1 MKKLLIATI
10 LGLLSVTAYGKAR
23 IPYCS
28 DCEYLQFVA
37 ELPDDS
43 TFMAAEY
50 GAHLD
55 MGYKYKQFW
64 LVWVPIWN
72 YEGEYC
78 LMIKGKEDVFFSI
91 TPEELKAYKEK
102 YKLDLPENPL
112 SFWNKIGG
120 KLIVGALAG
129 LAIYGLIP
137 SKEDKVKEETP
148 QEAS

>member
-1 MKKLLIATI
+1 MKKLFITTI
-10 LGLLSVTAYGKAR
+10 FCLLSITAFGKAR
-23 IPYCS
+23 VPYCS
-28 DCEYLQFVA
+28 DCEYVQFVA

-43 TFMAAEY
+43 TFMAVEY
-50 GAHLD
+50 GAHVD
-55 MGYKYKQFW
+55 VGYKYKQFW

-78 LMIKGKEDVFFSI
+78 LMIKGKEDVFFSV
-91 TPEELKAYKEK
+91 TPEDLKAYKEK

-120 KLIVGALAG
+120 KLIVGVLVA

-137 SKEDKVKEETP
+137 SKDKKEEGG
-148 QEAS
+148 QQA